1 MFLQEDVLLIE
12 FEGKWCNNSVIV
24 WGTHPDTDFEIGLS
38 SLTENIGKTML
49 IISRMK
55 EYREKFY
62 EHVLPFNSNTTYKVE
77 IASKIPQTSTIKPIY
92 FTGKTLWLQMLP
104 R

>member
-1 MFLQEDVLLIE
+1 M
-12 FEGKWCNNSVIV
+12 
-24 WGTHPDTDFEIGLS
+24 WGTHPDTDSEIGLS

-55 EYREKFY
+55 ENREKFY

-77 IASKIPQTSTIKPIY
+77 IASKNSQTSTIKPIY